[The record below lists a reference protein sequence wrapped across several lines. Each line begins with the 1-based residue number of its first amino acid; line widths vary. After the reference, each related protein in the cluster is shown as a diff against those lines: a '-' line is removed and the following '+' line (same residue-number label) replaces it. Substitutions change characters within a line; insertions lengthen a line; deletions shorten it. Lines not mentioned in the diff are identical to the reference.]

1 MRYAD
6 LPRGTKLNAVEHAV
20 EREALHAIHFDAR
33 LSASVL
39 TAFAERL
46 TERAAGIDA
55 STAEVARAHSD
66 SDWAWREAPLAA
78 CKDDFEYFAF
88 QLTDLAYNVVGLA
101 NRLDSYL
108 ARDEE
113 EDDT

>member
-1 MRYAD
+1 MRYD
-6 LPRGTKLNAVEHAV
+6 LLSRGNKLNAVEHAV
-20 EREALHAIHFDAR
+20 EREALRAIHFDAR

-55 STAEVARAHSD
+55 STREVARAHSD

-78 CKDDFEYFAF
+78 SKNDFQYLAN
-88 QLTDLAYNVVGLA
+88 QLSDLAHMAEGLA
-101 NRLDSYL
+101 DHFDSYL
-108 ARDEE
+108 ARGEE
-113 EDDT
+113 EGDT